1 MKLIGTSIF
10 VLMLSIS
17 ISAEQSRQGE
27 SQDQAAT
34 LGRGWTALGAQQ
46 PARALELA
54 QQLLRTD
61 PSNHNALALAIAAF
75 TASRQPL
82 QGLDL
87 YEKWL
92 TASRHEDVFLLQP
105 IARGVLRELA
115 ESREPRVRLLALAAL
130 AQTGDAEARQQL
142 QDAAADQSA
151 PTEIDATLAATG
163 DEGAIRRLE
172 AQITAGGPRDK
183 SAAIDALARANAQG
197 SRQALIAALKDPAPP
212 SRMAAAN
219 ALADLDATDAI
230 PALKAALQD
239 PDPAARNMIAVALA
253 RLGDSSGGVTLESL
267 ESSPLGDLRLIAA
280 SAAARQN
287 PQGPWADKV
296 RGLLN
301 DPDPLL
307 RLRAARLL
315 LDHNRETE
323 AAASTLFS
331 SLNDETPAVRT
342 EAARVLRGLS
352 QQRPDAQ
359 DPASLRR
366 LLRDRVP
373 EVRIEAAAAILG
385 TASGAPTK

>member
-27 SQDQAAT
+27 SQDQPAT

-54 QQLLRTD
+54 QQLLSTD
-61 PSNHNALALAIAAF
+61 PSNHNALALAVAAL

-82 QGLDL
+82 QGLDA

-92 TASRHEDVFLLQP
+92 TTSRQEDIFLLQP
-105 IARGVLRELA
+105 IARGILRELA
-115 ESREPRVRLLALAAL
+115 ESKEPRVRLAALAAL
-130 AQTGDAEARQQL
+130 ADAGDSAARQQL
-142 QDAAADQSA
+142 QDAVSDQSA
-151 PTEIDATLAATG
+151 PSEIDAALALAG
-163 DEGAIRRLE
+163 DQGAIRRLE

-197 SRQALIAALKDPAPP
+197 SRPALIAALKDPAPP

-239 PDPAARNMIAVALA
+239 PDPAVRNMIAVALA

-267 ESSPLGDLRLIAA
+267 EQSPLGDLRLIAA
-280 SAAARQN
+280 AAAARQN
-287 PQGPWADKV
+287 PQGPWAEKA
-296 RGLLN
+296 RALLS

-307 RLRAARLL
+307 RLKAARLL
-315 LDHNRETE
+315 LDHDREVD
-323 AAASTLFS
+323 AATSTLS
-331 SLNDETPAVRT
+331 ASLSDDTPAVRT
-342 EAARVLRGLS
+342 EAAHVLREIS
-352 QQRPDAQ
+352 QRRPAQ

-366 LLRDRVP
+366 LLRDPVP
-373 EVRIEAAAAILG
+373 EVRIEAAAAVLG
-385 TASGAPTK
+385 PRG